1 MHRIAVAILFLSL
14 TGPQDTAADAHRR
27 DASDVQ
33 WTRLGALDKN
43 PESDSGEALDRPCV
57 PGETVVVR
65 NKTGTDSKSKLGLRK
80 GQFVVCIENTDADKL
95 TVVDGPGYRWQL
107 DRDAVNATAG
117 FPVNWTAFDRDYLV
131 WAYDRDTIIIRESL
145 KNSYEGN
152 FFYLLL
158 DTHAD
163 GSIAGGLLIDS
174 GTGYADLK
182 PYILPLIQD
191 NPLTVISTHSH
202 WDHFGGHRH
211 FIGLSN
217 VELLGYR
224 PGSDYNPYP
233 KSPEYDLDG
242 LQQYFGLETWP
253 TETVT
258 FAIGNRKLEL
268 IPAPGHTQDSIAIYD
283 YKNRLLFTGDT
294 LYPGLLFVEDW
305 ATFPDSL
312 RRLILFSQQ
321 QPIEW
326 LLGGHVEMSAP
337 NWWNGM
343 HEYFFF
349 GTNTHWNEHSLQMPL
364 SYLSKA
370 LTIVDRTLDA
380 NAPGTPSYD
389 ATVIDQQFH
398 SVPLVPVPFPGIP
411 SYFRVNAGRLVDRL
425 IERHRMHDRKR
436 INRLD
441 TEARHD

>member
-1 MHRIAVAILFLSL
+1 MKPIALAILFLSF
-14 TGPQDTAADAHRR
+14 TTVNDTMANNDRQGAI
-27 DASDVQ
+27 DVQ
-33 WTRLGALDKN
+33 WTRLGPLGSN
-43 PESDSGEALDRPCV
+43 PESDSGLALNRPCV

-65 NKTGTDSKSKLGLRK
+65 NKIGTDSKSKLGLRK
-80 GQFVVCIENTDADKL
+80 GQFVVCIENTDAGML

-107 DRDAVNATAG
+107 DRDAVNATVG
-117 FPVNWTAFDRDYLV
+117 FPTNWTAFDRDYLV
-131 WAYDRDTIIIRESL
+131 WAYDRDTIIFRESL
-145 KNSYEGN
+145 GNSYEGN

-158 DTHAD
+158 DTRAD
-163 GSIAGGLLIDS
+163 GGIAGGLLIDS

-182 PYILPLIQD
+182 PYILPLIED

-224 PGSDYNPYP
+224 PDSDYNPYP

-253 TETVT
+253 KETVT
-258 FAIGNRKLEL
+258 FSIGNRKLEL
-268 IPAPGHTQDSIAIYD
+268 IPAPGHTQDSVAIYD
-283 YKNRLLFTGDT
+283 YEQRLLFTGDT
-294 LYPGLLFVEDW
+294 LYPGMLFVEDW

-312 RRLILFSQQ
+312 RRLIQFSQDH
-321 QPIEW
+321 PIEW
-326 LLGGHVEMSAP
+326 LLGGHVEMSAR
-337 NWWNGM
+337 NSWNGM

-349 GTNTHWNEHSLQMPL
+349 GTNTHWNEHPLQMPL
-364 SYLSKA
+364 PYLSKA
-370 LTIVDRTLDA
+370 LEVIDTTLSASESDA
-380 NAPGTPSYD
+380 PSYD

-398 SVPLVPVPFPGIP
+398 SIPLVPVPFPGIP

-425 IERHRMHDRKR
+425 IERHRIHDQERTHS
-436 INRLD
+436 LD
-441 TEARHD
+441 KEAAP